1 METITTEL
9 IDLAADFINRT
20 NQHVYLTGKAG
31 TGKTTFLHRLVETTH
46 KKFVIVA
53 PTGIAALNAKGVT
66 IHSQFLL
73 PPGTFIPDRN
83 YNGLRP
89 SNHLVYTPN
98 DLVRQHPLNAVRR
111 QVLRDLDVLIIDEVS
126 MLRADLL
133 DAIDYRLR
141 YVKRNYDVPFGGVQ
155 VLMIG
160 DLYQLPPVIRENER
174 SFMTPYYTTGFFFE
188 AQALQTANFVYIEL
202 DRIFRQSDPTFINLL
217 NNLRNNRVTPSDI
230 ELLNTFYQPN
240 LDVTKLEEVITL
252 TTHNYKAE
260 QMNSDALNALPGQKT
275 RFIAKIEGEFPE
287 SMFPVS
293 ASLDLKVGAQ
303 VMFIKNDSLSGKY
316 FNGKL
321 AKVVECNED
330 DEIIV
335 EMAGDHARLALTRE
349 TWENKRYTVNE
360 TSREQQEEVLGSFT
374 HFPIKLAW
382 AITVHKSQGLTFE
395 RAVID
400 VGHAFAPGQVYVA
413 LSRLRALEGLIL
425 LTKVHPGIIATDPQ
439 VVGFSSRQP
448 AKETLP
454 ELLQSK
460 QFDFLRIT
468 LHAAFSFETELREI
482 DEVMRG
488 KVQFESFED
497 PEMRNLLPTMRAAF
511 ANEFSNLVTFRRQID
526 ALLHQGNTGVL
537 LERLTKATSYY
548 DDFLREQ
555 LKKLLVH
562 IEVVKRLVRTKTYL
576 NAMGEVDL
584 LITNKREAIGKSAYL
599 AACILGGDPIA
610 RLNDAVVQRKKDRVV
625 LLDFAREHAA
635 AIQLKTSNKSGVK
648 RGTKKKV
655 PQTFEEE
662 MQAVEDYIA
671 GVSKKAMPKRTKSK
685 SSGSKP
691 DTFQIT
697 FERYKMG
704 ESIADIARER
714 GLSASTIE
722 NHVIRGISEG
732 VLSKSGFLP
741 ENAELEIRNAIAD
754 MQPSEGTKV
763 VFEALE
769 KRFTYA
775 QIRLVRD
782 LMASE

>member
-46 KKFVIVA
+46 KKFLIVA

-83 YNGLRP
+83 FHGQRP
-89 SNHLVYTPN
+89 ADYLVYTPN

-111 QVLRDLDVLIIDEVS
+111 QVLRDLDLLVIDEVS

-133 DAIDYRLR
+133 DAIDQRLR
-141 YVKRNYDVPFGGVQ
+141 HVKRQYDIPFGGVQ

-174 SFMTPYYTTGFFFE
+174 MLMSQYYKTGFFFE
-188 AQALQTANFVYIEL
+188 AQALQAANFVYIEL

-217 NNLRNNRVTPSDI
+217 NNLRNNCVTSSDI
-230 ELLNTFYQPN
+230 EQLNAFYKPN
-240 LDVTKLEEVITL
+240 LDVSKLDEVITL

-260 QMNSDALNALPGQKT
+260 QMNTEALNALQGPKT
-275 RFIAKIEGEFPE
+275 RFVAKIDGEFPE

-321 AKVVECNED
+321 AKVVECDED
-330 DEIIV
+330 DEIVV
-335 EMAGDHARLALTRE
+335 EMAGDHARLALKRE
-349 TWENKRYTVNE
+349 SWENKRYTVNE
-360 TSREQQEEVLGSFT
+360 NSREQQEEILGSYT

-413 LSRLRALEGLIL
+413 LSRLRSLDGLIL

-439 VVGFSSRQP
+439 VVGFSDRQP
-448 AKETLP
+448 AKDTLP
-454 ELLQSK
+454 DLLQSK
-460 QFDFLRIT
+460 QFDFLRFT
-468 LHAAFSFETELREI
+468 LHAAFNFETELREVE
-482 DEVMRG
+482 EVMRG
-488 KVQFESFED
+488 KAQFEAFED
-497 PEMRNLLPTMRAAF
+497 PEMRNLLPDLRAAF
-511 ANEFSNLVTFRRQID
+511 HKEVGNLATFRRQID
-526 ALLHQGNTGVL
+526 ALLQQANTDAL
-537 LERLTKATSYY
+537 HERLTKATVYY
-548 DDFLREQ
+548 DGFLREQ

-562 IEVVKRLVRTKTYL
+562 IEIVKRLSRTKTYL
-576 NAMGEVDL
+576 NAMAEVDL

-599 AACILGGDPIA
+599 AACILGGEPIV
-610 RLNDAVVQRKKDRVV
+610 RHNEAVVQRKKDRVV
-625 LLDFAREHAA
+625 LLDFAREQAA
-635 AIQLKTSNKSGVK
+635 SIQVKTTNKSGVK
-648 RGTKKKV
+648 RGSKKKV
-655 PQTFEEE
+655 PQSFEEE
-662 MQAVEDYIA
+662 MQAVEEYIA
-671 GVSKKAMPKRTKSK
+671 RVTTKTKSK
-685 SSGSKP
+685 RPKSESKSITAKTFL
-691 DTFQIT
+691 DTY
-697 FERYKMG
+697 ELYKTG
-704 ESIADIARER
+704 ESIADIARTR
-714 GLSASTIE
+714 GLTASTIE
-722 NHVIRGISEG
+722 KHVIRGIAEG
-732 VLSKSGFLP
+732 VLPKADFLSDD
-741 ENAELEIRNAIAD
+741 AELEIRKAIAD
-754 MQPSEGTKV
+754 LPPTESVKIA
-763 VFEALE
+763 FEALGQ
-769 KRFTYA
+769 RFTYG

>member
-46 KKFVIVA
+46 KKLVIVA

-83 YNGLRP
+83 YHGQRP
-89 SNHLVYTPN
+89 TDHLVYTPN
-98 DLVRQHPLNAVRR
+98 DLIRQHPLNAVRR
-111 QVLRDLDVLIIDEVS
+111 QVLRDLDLLIIDEVS

-141 YVKRNYDVPFGGVQ
+141 HVKRSYDLPFGGVQ

-174 SFMTPYYTTGFFFE
+174 MFMSQYYKTGFFFE
-188 AQALQTANFVYIEL
+188 AQALQASNFVYIEL
-202 DRIFRQSDPTFINLL
+202 DRIFRQSDPTFIDLL
-217 NNLRNNRVTPSDI
+217 NNLRNNRVTSSDI
-230 ELLNTFYQPN
+230 ALLNSFYKPN
-240 LDVTKLEEVITL
+240 LDVSQLDEVITL

-260 QMNSDALNALPGQKT
+260 QMNTDALNALPGSKT
-275 RFIAKIEGEFPE
+275 RFVAEIDGEFPE

-303 VMFIKNDSLSGKY
+303 VMFIKNDSLNGKY

-321 AKVVECNED
+321 AKVVECSEE
-330 DEIIV
+330 DEIVV
-335 EMAGDHARLALTRE
+335 EMAGDHSRLTLKRE
-349 TWENKRYTVNE
+349 SWENKRYTVNE
-360 TSREQQEEVLGSFT
+360 NSREQQEEVLGSFT

-413 LSRLRALEGLIL
+413 LSRLRSLDRLIL

-439 VVGFSSRQP
+439 VVGFSDRQP

-468 LHAAFSFETELREI
+468 LHAAFNFETELREVE
-482 DEVMRG
+482 EVMRG
-488 KVQFESFED
+488 KAQFEAFED
-497 PEMRNLLPTMRAAF
+497 PEMRNLLPDLRAAF
-511 ANEFSNLVTFRRQID
+511 NAEFTNLATFRRQIEV
-526 ALLHQGNTGVL
+526 LLHQANTEAL
-537 LERLTKATSYY
+537 HERLSKATVYY
-548 DDFLREQ
+548 DNFLREQ

-562 IEVVKRLVRTKTYL
+562 IETVKRLTRTKTYL
-576 NAMGEVDL
+576 NAMAEVDL

-599 AACILGGDPIA
+599 AACILGGNPII
-610 RLNDAVVQRKKDRVV
+610 RHNDAVVQRKKDRLV
-625 LLDFAREHAA
+625 LLDFAREQAA
-635 AIQLKTSNKSGVK
+635 SVQLKTSNKSGVK
-648 RGTKKKV
+648 RGSKKKI
-655 PQTFEEE
+655 PQTIEEQ

-671 GVSKKAMPKRTKSK
+671 GVSTRAISKKPKSK
-685 SSGSKP
+685 TSSSKV
-691 DTFQIT
+691 DTFGVTYALYI
-697 FERYKMG
+697 KG
-704 ESIADIARER
+704 ESIDAIARER
-714 GLSASTIE
+714 GLAASTIE
-722 NHVIRGISEG
+722 SHVIRGITEG
-732 VLSKSGFLP
+732 VIPISNFLP
-741 ENAELEIRNAIAD
+741 EDAELEIRKTITD
-754 MQPSEGTKV
+754 FPPTEGTKLI
-763 VFEALE
+763 FEALE
-769 KRFTYA
+769 QRFTYG
-775 QIRLVRD
+775 QIRLVRK